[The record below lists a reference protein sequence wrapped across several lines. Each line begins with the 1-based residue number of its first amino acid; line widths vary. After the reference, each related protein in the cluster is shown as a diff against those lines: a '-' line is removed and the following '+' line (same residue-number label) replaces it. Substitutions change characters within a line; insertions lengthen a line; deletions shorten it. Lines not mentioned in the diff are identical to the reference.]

1 VGRAKFIEDI
11 NEEDE
16 YRLFYQT
23 FWTVLRDFSH
33 DIVKKKFKDSA
44 TLADLDEFVEKWI
57 ERKFRPFKEPK

>member
-1 VGRAKFIEDI
+1 MGRGKLIARM

-44 TLADLDEFVEKWI
+44 TLADLDEFVEDWMY
-57 ERKFRPFKEPK
+57 RKFKKPGVPK